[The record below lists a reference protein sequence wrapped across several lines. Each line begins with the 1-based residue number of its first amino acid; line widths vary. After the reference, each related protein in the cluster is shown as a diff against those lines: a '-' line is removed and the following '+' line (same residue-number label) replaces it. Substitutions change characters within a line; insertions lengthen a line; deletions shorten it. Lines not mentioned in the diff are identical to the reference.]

1 MYDLNLFERSTKLL
15 ENTVSELLFANEK
28 ISRGLLW
35 LPVIAN
41 ISRRYSVF
49 ELLSFVIHAEKG
61 SIAKIYHNELVNRKI
76 KSTQIIAGLQYML
89 AKLQSFYI
97 HLGSKVKQFTE
108 KLTNRTTDY
117 SLYFEL
123 QKH

>member
-1 MYDLNLFERSTKLL
+1 MYDLNSFERSTKLL

-49 ELLSFVIHAEKG
+49 ELPSFVIHAEKG
-61 SIAKIYHNELVNRKI
+61 SIEKINHNELVNRKI
-76 KSTQIIAGLQYML
+76 KSTRIIAGLQYHGCKMTECL
-89 AKLQSFYI
+89 YPLRFK
-97 HLGSKVKQFTE
+97 SKAIYRKVDK
-108 KLTNRTTDY
+108 
-117 SLYFEL
+117 
-123 QKH
+123 